1 MKNLLFPPAL
11 DNGDKVILLSP
22 SSKID
27 RRFLDGARKRLE
39 SWGLNVKLS
48 KHASGSSSTYSGSL
62 RQRRDD
68 LQEALDDDEARLIF
82 CSRGGYGA
90 IHLIDKLDFTRF
102 RLHPKW
108 IAGYSDITVL
118 HNLLQHEGFASL
130 HAPMARH
137 LTVEE
142 EHDFCTQMMHDL
154 LFGLHPMD
162 YFCPSHPLNRKGEAS
177 GILRGGNLS
186 VLYGLRGTPWD
197 LPAPGTILFLE
208 DVNEPPHAIER
219 MMYNLRLGGVLEQL
233 SGLIIGQFT
242 HLQENRTLGKELNEA
257 LAELV
262 ADYDYPVCFGF
273 PVGHVTQNYPLICGA
288 TVQLKVTDLEC
299 ELIQIPSIESPTNPL
314 KI

>member
-118 HNLLQHEGFASL
+118 HNLLQQEGFASL

-288 TVQLKVTDLEC
+288 TIQLKVTDLEC
-299 ELIQIPSIESPTNPL
+299 ELIQIPSIESPTNP
-314 KI
+314 

>member
-48 KHASGSSSTYSGSL
+48 KHASGSSSTYSGTL

-299 ELIQIPSIESPTNPL
+299 ELIQIPSIESPTNP
-314 KI
+314 

>member
-48 KHASGSSSTYSGSL
+48 KHASGSSSTYSGTL

-288 TVQLKVTDLEC
+288 TIQLKVTDLEC

>member
-257 LAELV
+257 LAELI

-299 ELIQIPSIESPTNPL
+299 ELIQIPSIESPTNP
-314 KI
+314 

>member
-62 RQRRDD
+62 RQRKDD

-242 HLQENRTLGKELNEA
+242 HLQENRTLGKELDEA